1 MSLEVV
7 LESILK
13 KGEEGCRKT
22 VEDGVEEA
30 KKIEKETQSQAKAIE
45 EEAIAEAK
53 RQIDTRWRQELSSA
67 KIERKKK
74 ILNTEKKVLDT
85 FYQQTL
91 EEMKNLPDATNQ
103 RLLNMLVLKAK
114 DAMGQGTI
122 YCRAE
127 DADIIDSKEFEIRG
141 ELTGIGGIIVEGED
155 KIISLDLTYESLLA
169 DIWADSVKKLFE
181 LISEN

>member
-13 KGEEGCRKT
+13 KGEEVRRKT
-22 VEDGVEEA
+22 IEAGVEEA
-30 KKIEKETQSQAKAIE
+30 KKIEKEAQTQAKAEE

-85 FYQQTL
+85 FYQKTL
-91 EEMKNLPDATNQ
+91 EEMKNLPETTNQ
-103 RLLNMLVLKAK
+103 RLLSMLVVKAK
-114 DAMGQGTI
+114 DAMAGGTI

-127 DADIIDSKEFEIRG
+127 DADLIDSKEFEVRG
-141 ELTGIGGIIVEGED
+141 ELTGIGGIIVEGEE
-155 KIISLDLTYESLLA
+155 KIFTLDLTYESLLA

-181 LISEN
+181 LFSES